1 MRFDTMG
8 TIFAVS
14 ALNNY
19 VVCQMATVNGK
30 LMIQDFG
37 FPETFLGVALAQLA
51 NGWIKHR
58 KSNFID
64 KRMT

>member
-51 NGWIKHR
+51 NG
-58 KSNFID
+58 
-64 KRMT
+64 